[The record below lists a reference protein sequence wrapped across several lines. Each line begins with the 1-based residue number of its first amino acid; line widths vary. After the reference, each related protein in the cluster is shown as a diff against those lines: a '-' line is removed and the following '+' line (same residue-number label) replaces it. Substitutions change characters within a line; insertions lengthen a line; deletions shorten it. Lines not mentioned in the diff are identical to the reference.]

1 MAAPGRTDTFP
12 SPYGRQ
18 LGAEFEDAGRLAEM
32 QEELR
37 AEEVDETAVS
47 QTGLSSNA
55 PERYTTLDSDGVEI
69 HVKVEP
75 SEIEDDDDDDEDAST
90 ASPPVEEEAVKPKAE
105 RACYALLAMRLEHEK
120 AVSTGFSGFH
130 CGCSESQRQGRASCL
145 DMFSKVALQSFYA
158 EIHGPAQARRS
169 REDVLKAHHNA
180 IWALRVLRNS
190 PDRRGNTI
198 HLPAWKLGGVQVCQ
212 TAWVK
217 ALCVTLNGHR
227 VHRAMTI
234 KGIGPGQEAGARLAK
249 HGMKAFRRMKATRGE
264 WASQWWVVHLK
275 LHDYLPNET
284 AIQIRGPKWETVYA
298 QVYRPMAALADMVCC
313 KTTWYEARLPALDM
327 LNKEYH
333 NGETRPPGEL
343 KCRRSPNHSR
353 FAECNACAV
362 RKKAYY
368 KLASSASSSK
378 PAIDA
383 AYAFLLEHMKE
394 WQDDRAAALK
404 LKYESSRQDSDTLY
418 ENDDKCGSH
427 WQCLPVNPTGRE
439 TKAGAKNQ
447 FEFSIQANVVF
458 GEGGVQ
464 MFSVTPKTVPTG
476 GNFGLTNFVMVLW
489 RAKQLGRLNP
499 HVTRLVR
506 HTDGGPDNVALVT
519 HLLHWLL
526 VYIGAFQEM
535 LWFRFE
541 AGHSHTELSDRL
553 FSVLKR
559 LFASDNGSRVEGIGD
574 FVELWHKLQNL
585 LLRSVEFKELSW
597 CLANWNFD
605 VWFDGMG
612 VLGSY
617 SRISAVMVFKYE
629 YDQKLWQHGGVRVT
643 YKERLSAT
651 GAHSREAEFA
661 PMCERYSRQ
670 DPAPRLPPAPSHP
683 LHSPLAGTEGWGSP
697 NI

>member
-1 MAAPGRTDTFP
+1 
-12 SPYGRQ
+12 
-18 LGAEFEDAGRLAEM
+18 
-32 QEELR
+32 
-37 AEEVDETAVS
+37 
-47 QTGLSSNA
+47 
-55 PERYTTLDSDGVEI
+55 
-69 HVKVEP
+69 
-75 SEIEDDDDDDEDAST
+75 
-90 ASPPVEEEAVKPKAE
+90 
-105 RACYALLAMRLEHEK
+105 
-120 AVSTGFSGFH
+120 
-130 CGCSESQRQGRASCL
+130 
-145 DMFSKVALQSFYA
+145 MFSKVALQSFYA

-180 IWALRVLRNS
+180 IWALRVVRNS
-190 PDRRGNTI
+190 PDGRGNTI

-217 ALCVTLNGHR
+217 ALGVTLNGHR

-234 KGIGPGQEAGARLAK
+234 KGIGPGQEAGARLARQ
-249 HGMKAFRRMKATRGE
+249 GMQAFRRMKATRGE

-284 AIQIRGPKWETVYA
+284 AIQIRGPKWETVYKE
-298 QVYRPMAALADMVCC
+298 VFRPMAALADMSCC

-327 LNKEYH
+327 LNKEFH

-343 KCRRSPNHSR
+343 KCKRSANHAR

-368 KLASSASSSK
+368 DLACSASSSK

-489 RAKQLGRLNP
+489 RAKQLGRLQP

-553 FSVLKR
+553 FSVLKS
-559 LFASDNGSRVEGIGD
+559 LFASDDGARVEGIGD
-574 FVELWHKLQNL
+574 FVELWHKLQKL

-605 VWFDGMG
+605 AWFDGMG
-612 VLGSY
+612 VQGSY

-629 YDQKLWQHGGVRVT
+629 YDHRSSGSTAACVFLLKPNPVWQ
-643 YKERLSAT
+643 
-651 GAHSREAEFA
+651 
-661 PMCERYSRQ
+661 P
-670 DPAPRLPPAPSHP
+670 
-683 LHSPLAGTEGWGSP
+683 W
-697 NI
+697 